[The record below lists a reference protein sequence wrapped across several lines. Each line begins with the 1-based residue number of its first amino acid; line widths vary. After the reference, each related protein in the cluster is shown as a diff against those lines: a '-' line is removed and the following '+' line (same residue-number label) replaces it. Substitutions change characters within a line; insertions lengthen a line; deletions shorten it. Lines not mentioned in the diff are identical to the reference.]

1 MSVVFVGGGIFGDR
15 HDDVFNRRNGQC
27 AVLNGNVVVVGI
39 RAFLPFP
46 GESIF
51 DVSGI
56 RDAAGFGERDDHTV
70 VFHEP
75 GRRRIILKM
84 VGNGIVG
91 ERRSVV
97 FLRGASGN
105 DDHGT
110 RIDHQPAVRYIERNV
125 KVGVVVGKFA
135 RIQPHIIVRACLR
148 AVRNGDFVGTG
159 EVILCIEIAGVYDN
173 GVVAGNALLTAVVR
187 NRGGMTR
194 DVHGNFRLIDGQRA
208 VLIRY
213 TIIGRNSIYSGRI
226 DCVRLRAR
234 IGDGGFCGHGQR
246 NAILAVACQQ
256 SRCGKA
262 GFGQSVSVVGLACI
276 VGLQSQRH
284 GVIDRDDVLAFVSRD
299 RDGLRAVHGRIC
311 IFRVQFFAL
320 FARQGCS
327 DHRGSGLIVRNFGFG
342 VLQVMVN
349 GILRRIQLEIQ
360 LQNQRT
366 VSGDCA
372 GKHVVFIVRFEYV
385 LVFFP
390 ARLVRFGNG
399 NSGIRSAFA
408 LNGLIQTIR
417 SVRILMIELNIV
429 LRIGIGSPYRI
440 QVIVVADRQP
450 RGSAARKGNR
460 APLRSR
466 PAPECIAGAIGKAS
480 VFIGQNR
487 DCSVCGRALFGNL
500 CFLGLTEIGM
510 IGHADRGSNVRIHGG
525 QNDALDHPDALT
537 GVIPRGCAG
546 GSIGGLPVDEH
557 LALGRGCVGGESQR
571 LGFGV
576 VLVFMRVLGRSACAV
591 AQIVGHFVINALYDG
606 ADIRVRVKPCGN
618 VECFAGSDV
627 HPFENYVV
635 GTNLAY
641 EVVVLL
647 IVLDGRAIG
656 DCKTERIARVRNF
669 HVRRQRNCKL
679 RLFPQGVEDEVA
691 RRHRLVF
698 KVVLLRLCIRHI
710 GRVDRIPALEH
721 GVLRKAAGTLGVC
734 VVAGHGSAVLNG
746 CRRFSAVIVVCQ
758 GIAVAQV
765 VECQR
770 ISTEALSVAAE
781 TCNACGIARKAL
793 NFVILLVVGGKVEVS
808 INCFQQVKVG
818 GAGRPCV
825 GGYIGSDLLDIVG
838 DGFFR
843 VGRLLIE
850 IECRIKARHAVERLK
865 RVAVLACFR
874 ALPRAAVIG
883 RVERC
888 LAEFAGNL
896 RVVFGGN
903 GGDSAVFVFERQ
915 RIGFAIEIHVQN
927 GRAVRQNLNGFTFF
941 GIERII
947 SPVCNACGQGFVI
960 RGVNRIAGFSR
971 PGRGCQRGIVF
982 IVRVLSPIHDG
993 EFDVCARPN
1002 GIDQRIILNIGN
1014 RSYGCRTALG
1024 QRPAAKGI
1032 ALARKLR
1039 SGKRND

>member
-15 HDDVFNRRNGQC
+15 HDDVFNRRNGQ
-27 AVLNGNVVVVGI
+27 
-39 RAFLPFP
+39 
-46 GESIF
+46 
-51 DVSGI
+51 
-56 RDAAGFGERDDHTV
+56 
-70 VFHEP
+70 
-75 GRRRIILKM
+75 
-84 VGNGIVG
+84 
-91 ERRSVV
+91 
-97 FLRGASGN
+97 
-105 DDHGT
+105 
-110 RIDHQPAVRYIERNV
+110 
-125 KVGVVVGKFA
+125 
-135 RIQPHIIVRACLR
+135 
-148 AVRNGDFVGTG
+148 
-159 EVILCIEIAGVYDN
+159 
-173 GVVAGNALLTAVVR
+173 
-187 NRGGMTR
+187 
-194 DVHGNFRLIDGQRA
+194 RA

-213 TIIGRNSIYSGRI
+213 TIIGRNSFYSGRI

-234 IGDGGFCGHGQR
+234 IDDGGFCGHGQL
-246 NAILAVACQQ
+246 NVILAVACQQ

-327 DHRGSGLIVRNFGFG
+327 DHRGSGLIVRNFDFG
-342 VLQVMVN
+342 ALQVMVN

-385 LVFFP
+385 LVSFP
-390 ARLVRFGNG
+390 VRLVLIGNG

-408 LNGLIQTIR
+408 LNGLIQIIR

-429 LRIGIGSPYRI
+429 LRIGIGSPNRI

-450 RGSAARKGNR
+450 RGSVARKGNR

-466 PAPECIAGAIGKAS
+466 PALECIAGAIGQITNFGIVRHGDRVVRS
-480 VFIGQNR
+480 
-487 DCSVCGRALFGNL
+487 RALIAL
-500 CFLGLTEIGM
+500 HSHILSEIGM
-510 IGHADRGSNVRIHGG
+510 VGHADRGGNVRIHGG
-525 QNDALDHPDALT
+525 QNDALDHLDALT

-576 VLVFMRVLGRSACAV
+576 VLVFMRVLGRSGCAV

-618 VECFAGSDV
+618 VECFAGIDV
-627 HPFENYVV
+627 HPFENYVAV
-635 GTNLAY
+635 TNLAY
-641 EVVVLL
+641 EVVVVL

-656 DCKTERIARVRNF
+656 DFKIARIVRVRNF
-669 HVRRQRNCKL
+669 HVRRQLNYKL

-698 KVVLLRLCIRHI
+698 KGVLLRLCIRHI
-710 GRVDRIPALEH
+710 ERVDRIPALEH
-721 GVLRKAAGTLGVC
+721 GVLRKAAGMDGVC
-734 VVAGHGSAVLNG
+734 VVVAGHGSAVLNG

-770 ISTEALSVAAE
+770 ISNEALSVFAE
-781 TCNACGIARKAL
+781 ICNACGITRKAL

-808 INCFQQVKVG
+808 INCFQQGKVG

-825 GGYIGSDLLDIVG
+825 GGYTGSDLLDIVG

-865 RVAVLACFR
+865 RVVVLACFR
-874 ALPRAAVIG
+874 ALPRVAVIG
-883 RVERC
+883 RVERI

-903 GGDSAVFVFERQ
+903 GGDSA
-915 RIGFAIEIHVQN
+915 G
-927 GRAVRQNLNGFTFF
+927 
-941 GIERII
+941 
-947 SPVCNACGQGFVI
+947 
-960 RGVNRIAGFSR
+960 
-971 PGRGCQRGIVF
+971 
-982 IVRVLSPIHDG
+982 
-993 EFDVCARPN
+993 
-1002 GIDQRIILNIGN
+1002 
-1014 RSYGCRTALG
+1014 
-1024 QRPAAKGI
+1024 
-1032 ALARKLR
+1032 
-1039 SGKRND
+1039 

>member
-1 MSVVFVGGGIFGDR
+1 MSFDKIVRGDVHQGVR
-15 HDDVFNRRNGQC
+15 LSIVFNGC
-27 AVLNGNVVVVGI
+27 A
-39 RAFLPFP
+39 F
-46 GESIF
+46 
-51 DVSGI
+51 
-56 RDAAGFGERDDHTV
+56 
-70 VFHEP
+70 
-75 GRRRIILKM
+75 
-84 VGNGIVG
+84 
-91 ERRSVV
+91 
-97 FLRGASGN
+97 
-105 DDHGT
+105 
-110 RIDHQPAVRYIERNV
+110 
-125 KVGVVVGKFA
+125 
-135 RIQPHIIVRACLR
+135 
-148 AVRNGDFVGTG
+148 TG
-159 EVILCIEIAGVYDN
+159 ELHR
-173 GVVAGNALLTAVVR
+173 AL
-187 NRGGMTR
+187 G
-194 DVHGNFRLIDGQRA
+194 HFQRA

-213 TIIGRNSIYSGRI
+213 TIIGRNFFYSGRI

-234 IGDGGFCGHGQR
+234 IGDGGFCGHGQL
-246 NAILAVACQQ
+246 NVVHAVACQQ

-262 GFGQSVSVVGLACI
+262 GFGQSFSVVGLACI

-299 RDGLRAVHGRIC
+299 HDGLRAVHGRIC

-342 VLQVMVN
+342 ALQVMVN

-408 LNGLIQTIR
+408 LNGLIQIIR

-429 LRIGIGSPYRI
+429 LRIGIGSPNRI

-450 RGSAARKGNR
+450 RGSAARKGNFAIR
-460 APLRSR
+460 RSR
-466 PAPECIAGAIGKAS
+466 PALECIAGAIGKSS

-576 VLVFMRVLGRSACAV
+576 VLVFMRVLGRSACAA

-618 VECFAGSDV
+618 VECFAGIDV

-635 GTNLAY
+635 VTNLAY
-641 EVVVLL
+641 EVVVVL

-656 DCKTERIARVRNF
+656 DCKSALIVRVRNF

-691 RRHRLVF
+691 RRHLFF

-710 GRVDRIPALEH
+710 ERVDRIPALEH

-746 CRRFSAVIVVCQ
+746 FRRFIAVIVVCQ

-770 ISTEALSVAAE
+770 ISTEALFVVAE
-781 TCNACGIARKAL
+781 TCNSCGIARKAL

-818 GAGRPCV
+818 GAGWPCV
-825 GGYIGSDLLDIVG
+825 GGYTGSDLLDIVG

-843 VGRLLIE
+843 VGRLIIE
-850 IECRIKARHAVERLK
+850 TECRIKARHAVERLK
-865 RVAVLACFR
+865 CVVVLACFR

-883 RVERC
+883 RVERI

-903 GGDSAVFVFERQ
+903 GGDSAV
-915 RIGFAIEIHVQN
+915 
-927 GRAVRQNLNGFTFF
+927 
-941 GIERII
+941 
-947 SPVCNACGQGFVI
+947 
-960 RGVNRIAGFSR
+960 
-971 PGRGCQRGIVF
+971 
-982 IVRVLSPIHDG
+982 
-993 EFDVCARPN
+993 
-1002 GIDQRIILNIGN
+1002 
-1014 RSYGCRTALG
+1014 
-1024 QRPAAKGI
+1024 
-1032 ALARKLR
+1032 
-1039 SGKRND
+1039 